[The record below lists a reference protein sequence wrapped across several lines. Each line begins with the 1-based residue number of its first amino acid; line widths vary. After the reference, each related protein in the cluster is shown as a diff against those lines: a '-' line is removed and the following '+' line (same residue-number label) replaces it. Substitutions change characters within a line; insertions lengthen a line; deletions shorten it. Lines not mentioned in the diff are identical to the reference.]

1 MLMVLMSSV
10 RESVGLA
17 IEYVQ
22 YALITA
28 QGKGQGNGPL
38 NHQCLTIPRTLALC
52 VADRLV
58 QIRLVDQ
65 IANRQTLHADQPRK
79 TLIRSC
85 PTSFDR
91 RPPSGSRM

>member
-1 MLMVLMSSV
+1 MARHVSRDRKRQDDLGLRLLIRDADEWMSSV

-38 NHQCLTIPRTLALC
+38 NHQCLTIPRTLAL
-52 VADRLV
+52 
-58 QIRLVDQ
+58 
-65 IANRQTLHADQPRK
+65 
-79 TLIRSC
+79 
-85 PTSFDR
+85 
-91 RPPSGSRM
+91 